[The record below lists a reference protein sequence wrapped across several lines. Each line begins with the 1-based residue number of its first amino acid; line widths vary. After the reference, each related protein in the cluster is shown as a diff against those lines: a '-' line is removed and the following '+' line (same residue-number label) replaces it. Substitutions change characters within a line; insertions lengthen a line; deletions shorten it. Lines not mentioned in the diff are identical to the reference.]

1 MANRKRLLVAAL
13 LAIAMATAAC
23 GNDAEVESAPLQSD
37 QPAQTTTTTV
47 AASPDETTAPSTT
60 TPEAGGA
67 PVNETLDPAGAVTGG
82 TVGRS
87 YLADEFPQELT
98 GIVGLAAADLAERL
112 EIDQATISVVLVE
125 EVVWGDGSHG
135 CPQPGMAYTQVLTD
149 GLRIILEADGQ
160 LYDYRS
166 GGLSDPELCVQAVDK
181 DESRG
186 GLYELTPEGKVI
198 PVQPPGDNE
207 SAEPTDGLNP
217 PDS

>member
-1 MANRKRLLVAAL
+1 MAIQQRPLVAAL
-13 LAIAMATAAC
+13 LTIVLATAAC
-23 GNDAEVESAPLQSD
+23 GNDAEVESAPLPSD

-47 AASPDETTAPSTT
+47 AAASPDETTAPSTT
-60 TPEAGGA
+60 TPEAGGV
-67 PVNETLDPAGAVTGG
+67 PVSETLDPAGAVTGG

-98 GIVGLAAADLAERL
+98 GIVGLALADLAERL
-112 EIDQATISVVLVE
+112 GIDQAAISIVLVE

-166 GGLSDPELCVQAVDK
+166 GGLSNPELCVQAVAK
-181 DESRG
+181 DESLG
-186 GLYELTPEGKVI
+186 GLYELTPEGTVV
-198 PVQPPGDNE
+198 PVAPKDDE
-207 SAEPTDGLNP
+207 STEPTDGLNP
-217 PDS
+217 PDK